1 MKTFPALLAAAALL
15 AFGPTHLATAQTA
28 KAVKIGILN
37 DQGGPYSSITG
48 PGAVAA
54 ARMAIEDAGGS
65 VLGQPVELVAADHQH
80 KPDVGSAIARRWFD
94 AEGVGAIFDI
104 YNSGVALAV
113 QRLAHEKN
121 KILVSTVNTAEITG
135 KSCSPNGMQW
145 GGDGYSLSNLTV
157 KGTYQGK
164 PESWYFITVDY
175 AAGHSLERDA
185 RRAIEAQGGKVL
197 GAVRFPLGSTDFSS
211 FLLQAQSSKADVVA
225 LIGGGTDLLNSIK
238 QADEFQIRKTK
249 QRLIPFSLS
258 TADVVALTNQT
269 TQGFPLALSFYW
281 DENAATRAWTERF
294 RKAQGGKLPT
304 DLQANVYSAVLH
316 YLKAVKAAGT
326 SDTAAVLAK
335 MKETPVNDF
344 YTHGARV
351 REDGRLMREM
361 LYAEAKAPA
370 QMKSK
375 DDLVTVVKRFPG
387 EEAFLPRSMSEC
399 ALIKK

>member
-1 MKTFPALLAAAALL
+1 MKLKHWLATSALLAALPFGAA
-15 AFGPTHLATAQTA
+15 HAQTGQT
-28 KAVKIGILN
+28 VKIGVLN

-54 ARMAIEDAGGS
+54 ARLAIEDAGGT
-65 VLGQPVELVAADHQH
+65 LFGKPIELVSADHQH
-80 KPDVGSAIARRWFD
+80 KPDVGSAIARRWYD

-113 QRLAHEKN
+113 QRLAEEKN
-121 KILVSTVNTAEITG
+121 KILVSTVNTADITG

-157 KGTYQGK
+157 KGSYQGK

-175 AAGHSLERDA
+175 TAGHSLEKDA
-185 RRAIEAQGGKVL
+185 RRAVEAQGGKVL

-211 FLLQAQSSKADVVA
+211 YLLQAQSSKADVVA
-225 LIGGGTDLLNSIK
+225 IVGGGTDLLNSIK

-249 QRLIPFSLS
+249 QRLVPFALS
-258 TADVVALTNQT
+258 TADVVALGNQT

-281 DENAATRAWTERF
+281 DENAATRSWTERF

-326 SDTAAVLAK
+326 TDTKAVLAK
-335 MKETPVNDF
+335 MRELPVNDF
-344 YTHGARV
+344 YTHDARV
-351 REDGRLMREM
+351 REDGRLMRAM
-361 LYAEAKAPA
+361 LYAEAKAPG

-375 DDLVTVVKRFPG
+375 DDLVSVVKKFPG
-387 EEAFLPRSMSEC
+387 EEAFLPRAMSEC
-399 ALIKK
+399 PLIKK